1 MAQGPYTLFIE
12 VAREH
17 GTHQLMKQALAGK
30 KPQHFDLP
38 ANAEVASAAIDYR
51 KKTDDK

>member
-1 MAQGPYTLFIE
+1 MFIE

-17 GTHQLMKQALAGK
+17 GTHQLMKQAIDVK

-38 ANAEVASAAIDYR
+38 ANPEVASAAIDYR